1 MNRAI
6 GLLAVLLIFSVS
18 FAQDDATGIL
28 NALDQVRWLLCQVLP
43 IVIMLAIVIA
53 AILYAV
59 GQLGSAES
67 RAKFHGW
74 ATNIVIGAITALI
87 VLLITPYFLGS
98 LLGDSSMIACGATA
112 AEQQHAADIC
122 TRGHNVCNTICNG
135 NPDQNCYSDCIIR
148 SYPGC

>member
-1 MNRAI
+1 MNKPMILLTMLLAFGAAFAQRAI
-6 GLLAVLLIFSVS
+6 DP
-18 FAQDDATGIL
+18 DDCSIYGSGGYSCDAAPSQCKTVC
-28 NALDQVRWLLCQVLP
+28 ALSGVKGLLCQVLP

-87 VLLITPYFLGS
+87 VILIVPWLLAGLMPGGKD
-98 LLGDSSMIACGATA
+98 LLDCAGGTIAGAT
-112 AEQQHAADIC
+112 
-122 TRGHNVCNTICNG
+122 
-135 NPDQNCYSDCIIR
+135 SK
-148 SYPGC
+148 